1 MSVVE
6 IEKIIAKEI
15 YNKTMKT
22 GEKIIKLGV
31 FPIIKIIILLLFLYV
46 ISTVLLIKEKIINPK
61 ISMNKV
67 LLYLWEISNL
77 QHGNN
82 LFVD

>member
-22 GEKIIKLGV
+22 GENIIKLEV
-31 FPIIKIIILLLFLYV
+31 FSIIKIIILLLFLYV

-67 LLYLWEISNL
+67 LLYLWEFSNL

-82 LFVD
+82 LSVN

>member
-31 FPIIKIIILLLFLYV
+31 FSIIKICCFVSFL
-46 ISTVLLIKEKIINPK
+46 
-61 ISMNKV
+61 
-67 LLYLWEISNL
+67 
-77 QHGNN
+77 
-82 LFVD
+82 

>member
-6 IEKIIAKEI
+6 IEKTIAKEI
-15 YNKTMKT
+15 YNKTIKT
-22 GEKIIKLGV
+22 GENIIKLEV
-31 FPIIKIIILLLFLYV
+31 FSIIKIIILLLFLYV

-67 LLYLWEISNL
+67 LLYLWEFSNL
-77 QHGNN
+77 QRGNN

>member
-31 FPIIKIIILLLFLYV
+31 FSIIKIIILLLFLYV

-82 LFVD
+82 LFVN